1 MSARIEQLHAQLAS
15 VKKTIAERAALG
27 QPVDDLVSV
36 EESIS
41 KQLSKARELLTEGS
55 AKAILRG

>member
-1 MSARIEQLHAQLAS
+1 MSARIEQLHTQLAN
-15 VKKTIAERAALG
+15 VKKTIAERVALG
-27 QPVDDLVSV
+27 QPIDDLVSI

-55 AKAILRG
+55 TKVILRG